1 MYDVFS
7 DSINKEGGKMVK
19 DLNKVVAY
27 QMTDQNKIVVIDLK
41 NKPNGHIFT
50 SNDPSSIPVQPD
62 LTLKMKRQTF
72 DELAEGKIGRVTSVI
87 NGKIRICGSL
97 STLQSF
103 NSKIVNKYLH
113 KETAHVQ
120 E

>member
-1 MYDVFS
+1 MTSQNPNHLRYMYDVFS
-7 DSINKEGGKMVK
+7 SSIDKEGNKMVK
-19 DLNKVVAY
+19 DCNKIVAY

-41 NKPNGHIFT
+41 SNPKGHIFT
-50 SNDPSSIPVQPD
+50 SNDPASINVKPD

-97 STLQSF
+97 STLQ
-103 NSKIVNKYLH
+103 
-113 KETAHVQ
+113 
-120 E
+120 